1 MDRARFFL
9 PFALLLG
16 AQTAAA
22 KPASKAAAKAAPK
35 VEKPKHTSVL
45 IETSM
50 GNITAELFDDKA
62 PKTVA
67 NFLEYADAKHYDGTI
82 FHRVIGNFMVQ
93 GGGFDEQMNEK
104 PTRAPV
110 ENEASNGLKNE
121 VGTLAM
127 ARTPIP
133 DSATSQFFINVQN
146 NAQLDFKDPSP
157 EGIGYCVFG
166 KVTGGMDV
174 VDAIKKMKT
183 THRNGMANVPET
195 PVVVKHIS
203 RKK

>member
-1 MDRARFFL
+1 MDRARFLL
-9 PFALLLG
+9 PFALLLW
-16 AQTAAA
+16 AQTALA
-22 KPASKAAAKAAPK
+22 KPAAAKATKVEAPK
-35 VEKPKHTSVL
+35 HSQVV

-50 GNITAELFDDKA
+50 GNITVELFDDKA

-110 ENEASNGLKNE
+110 ENEAANGLKNQI
-121 VGTLAM
+121 GTLAM
-127 ARTPIP
+127 ARTPVP

-146 NAQLDFKDPSP
+146 NEQLDFRDPSP
-157 EGIGYCVFG
+157 DGIGYCVFG
-166 KVTGGMDV
+166 KVTSGMDV
-174 VDAIKKMKT
+174 VDAIKKVKT
-183 THRNGMANVPET
+183 THRNGMANVPEA
-195 PVVVKHIS
+195 VVVIKRIS